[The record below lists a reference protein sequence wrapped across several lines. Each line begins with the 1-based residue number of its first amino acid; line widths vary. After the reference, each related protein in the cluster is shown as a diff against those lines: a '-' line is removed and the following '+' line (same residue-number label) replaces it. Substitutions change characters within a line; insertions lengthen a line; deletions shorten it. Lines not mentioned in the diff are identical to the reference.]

1 MKSLKTIGERLQWAR
16 DQKSMSQAELGKA
29 CDASQTFI
37 ATIERGLT
45 KKPNKE
51 RLEKIASI
59 LNIDFDWLI
68 FGDNSDV
75 EKSLENVELHS
86 MGERLQWAREQ
97 EFMSQSE
104 LARACDVSHAFIATI
119 EQGITKKP
127 NKERLEKIT
136 SILNIEL
143 DWLIFG
149 DNSDVET
156 SLKNRELHSLGERLQ
171 WAREQEFMSR
181 SELARACDVSH
192 AFIATIEQGVT
203 KKPNKERL
211 EKIASILNVELDW
224 LMFGDNSDVETSL
237 KNRELHSLGERLQ
250 WAREQ
255 EFMSQSELAKACDV
269 SRAFIAT
276 IERGLTKKPNKERLE
291 KIASILNIELDW
303 LIFGDNSDVETSL
316 KNRELHSLGERLQW
330 ARDQKSMSQAE
341 LGKACDASKT
351 FIAKIEQGVTK
362 KPNKERLEKIA
373 SVLNIELDWLIFG
386 DNSDD
391 EKSLG
396 EGLQLASNIENVEL
410 HSLGERLQWVREF
423 HSMSQA
429 ELGKACDASQT
440 FIAKIEQGVTKK
452 PNKERLEKIA
462 SVLNVELDWLRFGDN
477 SDVEKSLGDMDLQST
492 GERLKWAREQKL
504 VSQAELANVSDV
516 SLAFITKLERGETNN
531 PRRKNLARVA
541 LVLGVDLDWLSTGDG
556 LPYELIKAKK

>member
-37 ATIERGLT
+37 AKIEQGLT

-59 LNIDFDWLI
+59 LNVDFDWLI
-68 FGDNSDV
+68 FGDNRDV
-75 EKSLENVELHS
+75 EKSLEN
-86 MGERLQWAREQ
+86 
-97 EFMSQSE
+97 
-104 LARACDVSHAFIATI
+104 I
-119 EQGITKKP
+119 
-127 NKERLEKIT
+127 
-136 SILNIEL
+136 
-143 DWLIFG
+143 
-149 DNSDVET
+149 
-156 SLKNRELHSLGERLQ
+156 
-171 WAREQEFMSR
+171 
-181 SELARACDVSH
+181 
-192 AFIATIEQGVT
+192 
-203 KKPNKERL
+203 
-211 EKIASILNVELDW
+211 
-224 LMFGDNSDVETSL
+224 
-237 KNRELHSLGERLQ
+237 ELHSLGERLQ

-269 SRAFIAT
+269 SQAFIAT
-276 IERGLTKKPNKERLE
+276 IEQGVTKKPNKERLE
-291 KIASILNIELDW
+291 KIASVLNVDLDW
-303 LIFGDNSDVETSL
+303 LVFGDNNDVEKSL
-316 KNRELHSLGERLQW
+316 GEGLQLACDIETALENVELHSLGERLKW
-330 ARDQKSMSQAE
+330 VREFHSISQAE
-341 LGKACDASKT
+341 LAKACDASQT

-373 SVLNIELDWLIFG
+373 SVLNVDLDWLMFD

-440 FIAKIEQGVTKK
+440 FIAKIEQGLTKK

-462 SVLNVELDWLRFGDN
+462 SILNVELDWLRFGDN
-477 SDVEKSLGDMDLQST
+477 SDVEKSLGDINLQSI
-492 GERLKWAREQKL
+492 GERLKWAREQKS
-504 VSQAELANVSDV
+504 VSQTELANASDV
-516 SLAFITKLERGETNN
+516 SQAFITKLERGDTDS
-531 PRRKNLARVA
+531 PRRKNLTRVA
-541 LVLGVDLDWLSTGDG
+541 LVLGVDFDWLSTGDG
-556 LPYELIKAKK
+556 LPYEFNQSEKIKKSALNLLKSGIHTDEEIILLSKIIKIASWEISSSRATGKPVNRSIFKADAIKNIDNYLPCEPIPHVN